1 MNLCAPPLSSPWRR
15 PPDASTWLLSVV
27 VLVLLATGSARATAP
42 RAPAPLSYQ
51 GVLLAFV
58 VDGRFMAA
66 MRFIA
71 EYVTRDHPDH
81 LLSGFE
87 PTGWPPRRHLFETQ
101 HRRSRGD
108 QKIRLLHLFLPFPR
122 CL

>member
-1 MNLCAPPLSSPWRR
+1 MPSEARMRLDDAVFDLYGLDADQRALVKDMVSSTVEEW
-15 PPDASTWLLSVV
+15 
-27 VLVLLATGSARATAP
+27 
-42 RAPAPLSYQ
+42 

-66 MRFIA
+66 MQFIA
-71 EYVTRDHPDH
+71 GYVTRDDQDH

-87 PTGWPPRRHLFETQ
+87 PVDWPPRRHLFETEHQ
-101 HRRSRGD
+101 RGGSN
-108 QKIRLLHLFLPFPR
+108 QCIRLLHLFLPFPR